1 MGQNKNSSMGFQ
13 DIRDENRACVTFEGM
28 RGIVLVLNCQL
39 SHYIVNM
46 AEVIVNNVKV
56 VQ

>member
-1 MGQNKNSSMGFQ
+1 MGFQ